1 MDLKELENGV
11 DADTH
16 WYYQS
21 KKLPLLRFANQ
32 LARAGKPLTIIDI
45 GAGSGFF
52 AYELEKTMGAAI
64 AKVWLVDIGYS
75 EAEMAPTCGTKI
87 EKVHDVPTSVTNGLF
102 IMMDVLEH
110 LPDDLAMLQRVKA
123 ASVGDN
129 NYFFITVPAFQSL
142 WSGHD
147 VFLEHYRRY
156 HIPMLSGVLRQA
168 GFRRIRNYYLYGA
181 LFPLVWTV
189 RRLGNMRKSAAVSN
203 MKPMNPL
210 VNKVLLGLNSLE
222 MRFARANRVA
232 GVTCVGEGQV

>member
-11 DADTH
+11 DAGTH

-21 KKLPLLRFANQ
+21 KKLPLLRFARQ
-32 LARAGKPLTIIDI
+32 LAQAGQPLTVVDI

-52 AYELEKTMGAAI
+52 AYELEKTLGAGI

-75 EAEMAPTCGTKI
+75 EAEMAPTRGAKI
-87 EKVHDVPTSVTNGLF
+87 EKVHDVPAQVTDGLF
-102 IMMDVLEH
+102 ILMDVLEH

-123 ASVGDN
+123 ASVGHN
-129 NYFFITVPAFQSL
+129 NHFFITVPAFRSL

-156 HIPMLSGVLRQA
+156 HIPMLAGVLRQA

-181 LFPLVWTV
+181 LFPLVWAV
-189 RRLGNMRKSAAVSN
+189 RRLRNLRPGAAASH
-203 MKPMNPL
+203 MKPVNPL
-210 VNKVLLGLNSLE
+210 LNRLLLGLNSLE
-222 MRFARANRVA
+222 MKFSRANRVA